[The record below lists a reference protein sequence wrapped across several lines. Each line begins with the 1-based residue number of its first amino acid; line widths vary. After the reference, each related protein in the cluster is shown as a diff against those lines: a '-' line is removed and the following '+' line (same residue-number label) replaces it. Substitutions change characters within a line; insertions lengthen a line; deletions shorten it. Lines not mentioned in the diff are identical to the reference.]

1 MEIMQEDRLK
11 KQFKT
16 LLLAIFDD
24 PKPLRIKDISI
35 NMEVYPYHVELLVDF
50 ATKIGKV
57 FLNTIN
63 L

>member
-1 MEIMQEDRLK
+1 
-11 KQFKT
+11 
-16 LLLAIFDD
+16 LAIFDD